1 MLLPRVA
8 MLYLR
13 SPVLLH
19 LVVGSLFPL
28 TNMSPLQ
35 TPGNCH
41 FTFWFSEFVF
51 FEILHLSE
59 ITWYLSMLSFFSL
72 SVMFSRFI
80 SMLSQVVW
88 FPSFLWLNSIQ
99 YVCAYWI
106 VCMYIFSIHL
116 VLLVTEVVSI
126 SWLLL
131 VMNVSVQMIL
141 RYHFNLLWICT
152 EKWNCWI
159 TLQF

>member
-1 MLLPRVA
+1 MLLARVT

-19 LVVGSLFPL
+19 FVIGSLFPL

-41 FTFWFSEFVF
+41 FTFWFSELNFLRFYIWARSYGICLCWVF
-51 FEILHLSE
+51 FH
-59 ITWYLSMLSFFSL
+59 
-72 SVMFSRFI
+72 SVWCPLGL
-80 SMLSQVVW
+80 SMLSQVAW

-99 YVCAYWI
+99 YVWTRWV
-106 VCMYIFSIHL
+106 VCMYIFFIHL
-116 VLLVTEVVSI
+116 VLLVTEIVSL

-141 RYHFNLLWICT
+141 RYHFNLLWLCT